1 MLALLFPGQGSQ
13 RVGMARDAAETC
25 AAARAVFEV
34 AERALDLPLAR
45 LCFEGPEEAL
55 LATEVQQPAIL
66 AASVALLR
74 ALEERVG
81 APLPVAYLGG
91 HSLGEYTA
99 LVASG
104 ALALEDALRL
114 VRARGA
120 YMQEAVPAG
129 VGAMAAILGSD
140 PETVEAACARAR
152 ERTGAWVEPA
162 NFNAPGQTVISGHAE
177 AVERACEEARGAG
190 ARRATRLAV
199 SAPFHC
205 RLMAPAAERL
215 AADLARVRFADPKPP
230 VVANVTAEP
239 TGDAAALAELLRRQV
254 TEPVR
259 FTAMVERLAA
269 LGVRRVLEIGPSK
282 VLAPLVARIAP
293 ELARASVTGVG
304 ELEAAAAFVAA
315 REPERDTSD

>member
-1 MLALLFPGQGSQ
+1 LLALLFPGQGSQ
-13 RVGMARDAAETC
+13 RVGMARDACEASP
-25 AAARAVFEV
+25 AARAVFAT
-34 AERALDLPLAR
+34 AERALSLPLAR

-55 LATEVQQPAIL
+55 VATEVQQPAIL

-74 ALEERVG
+74 ALEERAG
-81 APLPVAYLGG
+81 GPLAAAYLGG

-99 LVASG
+99 LVAAG
-104 ALALEDALRL
+104 ALALEDALPL

-129 VGAMAAILGSD
+129 AGAMAAILGAD
-140 PETVEAACARAR
+140 AGAVADACARAR
-152 ERTGAWVEPA
+152 ERSGEWVEPA
-162 NFNAPGQTVISGHAE
+162 NFNAPGQTVISGQAG
-177 AVERACEEARGAG
+177 AVDLACEEAKRAG
-190 ARRATRLAV
+190 ARRAARLAV

-215 AADLARVRFADPKPP
+215 AADLAAVRFADPKPP
-230 VVANVTAEP
+230 VLANV
-239 TGDAAALAELLRRQV
+239 DAQPNGAGERLPELLRRQV

-259 FTAMVERLAA
+259 FTEMVERLAA

-293 ELARASVTGVG
+293 ALERATATGVG
-304 ELEAAAAFVAA
+304 ELEAAAAFAA
-315 REPERDTSD
+315 G

>member
-13 RVGMARDAAETC
+13 RVGMARDVAA
-25 AAARAVFEV
+25 ASPAARAVFDE
-34 AERALDLPLAR
+34 AAAALALPLAK

-66 AASVALLR
+66 TASLALLR
-74 ALEERVG
+74 ALEERAG
-81 APLPVAYLGG
+81 GPLPAAYLGG

-99 LVASG
+99 LVAGG
-104 ALALEDALRL
+104 ALGLADAVRL

-129 VGAMAAILGSD
+129 AGAMAAILGAD
-140 PETVEAACARAR
+140 AAQVAAACARAR
-152 ERTGAWVEPA
+152 ERSGAWVEPA
-162 NFNAPGQTVISGHAE
+162 NFNAPGQTVISGATA
-177 AVERACEEARGAG
+177 AVDAACEEAKQAG

-215 AADLARVRFADPKPP
+215 AGDLARVRFADPKPP
-230 VVANVTAEP
+230 VLANVTAEP
-239 TGDAAALAELLRRQV
+239 NAAGARLPELLRRQV

-259 FTAMVERLAA
+259 FTEMVERLAA
-269 LGVRRVLEIGPSK
+269 LGVRRVLEVGPSK

-293 ELARASVTGVG
+293 ALERASATGAA
-304 ELEAAAAFVAA
+304 ELDAAAAFAA
-315 REPERDTSD
+315 AS

>member
-1 MLALLFPGQGSQ
+1 LLALLFPGQGSQ
-13 RVGMARDAAETC
+13 RVGMARDACEAS

-34 AERALDLPLAR
+34 AERALALPLAR
-45 LCFEGPEEAL
+45 LCFEGPEDAL
-55 LATEVQQPAIL
+55 VATEVQQPAIL

-74 ALEERVG
+74 ALEERAG
-81 APLPVAYLGG
+81 GPLPAAYLGG

-99 LVASG
+99 LVAAG

-129 VGAMAAILGSD
+129 AGAMAAILGAD
-140 PETVEAACARAR
+140 AGVVAEACARAR
-152 ERTGAWVEPA
+152 ERSGAWVEPA
-162 NFNAPGQTVISGHAE
+162 NFNAPGQIVISGHAA
-177 AVERACEEARGAG
+177 AVDLACEEARSAG

-215 AADLARVRFADPKPP
+215 AADLAAVRFADPKPP

-239 TGDAAALAELLRRQV
+239 NAAGARLPELLRRQV

-259 FTAMVERLAA
+259 FTETIERLAA
-269 LGVRRVLEIGPSK
+269 LGVRRVLEVGPSK
-282 VLAPLVARIAP
+282 VLAPLVARIDPAL
-293 ELARASVTGVG
+293 ERASATGAG
-304 ELEAAAAFVAA
+304 DFEAAAAFAKA
-315 REPERDTSD
+315 GS